1 MKSLRWLILGLG
13 IGILASG
20 CILTSGQIQI
30 NFDLKDGNVTSTGFV
45 GMPVK
50 LSDEQEYVDHKDD
63 IKSLSDLALLGKI
76 KNNSIS
82 PLDVEVW
89 FTPDITPHTTE
100 AQLMGDPTA
109 VKIWGKFHI
118 GSNQTVQIDW
128 NESAALFTKAGKD
141 ALLKEAKDGDGDFSL
156 YAIGSSG
163 TYDFDISNGALV
175 LVLDAGI

>member
-30 NFDLKDGNVTSTGFV
+30 NFDLNNGNVTSTGFA

-50 LSDEQEYVDHKDD
+50 LSEEEEYNDHKDD
-63 IKSLSDLALLGKI
+63 IKNLSDLALLGKI

-128 NESAALFTKAGKD
+128 DESAALFTKAGKD